1 MMLASLIALALL
13 AAASPFLARM
23 PGRTLGIVAFAVPF
37 ALGCWFATEMGV
49 IASGAEIVER
59 YAFAPQLDA
68 NIVLRLDGLAYCFTL
83 LILFVGSFVMLYAGS
98 YMAAK
103 PRRGQFFATLVAF
116 TTAMLGLV
124 LADNLILLF
133 IFWELTSIT
142 SFLLIG
148 FDDDRLS
155 ARKSALQALLVTGLG
170 GLALLAGLIL
180 MGIGAGTFELS
191 QMSGAAIRESGLY
204 TPAVI
209 LVLLGAFTKSA
220 QFPFHFWLPNAMEAP
235 SPVSALLHSST
246 MVKAGV
252 FLVMRLHPTLG
263 GDPIWNTTL
272 IAFGGFTMLAAA
284 YLATR
289 RREFKKVLAY
299 TTVSSLGTIIF
310 LVGLDE
316 PKAAAAYLIAHAL
329 YKASLFLIAGSVVKK
344 TGEKNVEKLSGLF
357 TVMPIAAGL
366 ALVASASMAG
376 FFPLVG
382 FTAKELLIKGGL
394 HGMHGEHVALLT
406 VAIVTS
412 AVFMVAA
419 GFLVGWKPFVGQ
431 PSEHAGSARE
441 PDAMQLAGPAVF
453 VTLSLVAG
461 LAPSLFFAP
470 MVKSVAA
477 SIEPAATALVAHA
490 DTAAPAI
497 ADAVHASSD
506 HAATDHAAT
515 DYAATDGVAH
525 AADHAKPAKT
535 KLSAIALLIP
545 PTTATWL
552 SIIAIVLGFGL
563 YAGRAAYAKALA
575 PVDALDR
582 VGPERAY
589 EGILAGTLTFAAAQT
604 KALQSGSLRWYVRIT
619 LITLTGIA
627 GAALFRVEA
636 VQTLHTQLGPMLEG
650 VTFMD
655 SIIAA
660 AIIVGAIATTM
671 QRQALAAVAVLGLV
685 GFMSALFFVTF
696 GAPDVASTQFAVET
710 LVVVIFVLV
719 VFHLPRYRSLTTK
732 TQRLADWVLAGAFGL
747 LMGTATLLA
756 AVWQAPTPVS
766 EVHAAL
772 SYPEAYGKNIVNVIL
787 VDFRA
792 FDTFG
797 EIFVVGVAAVGV
809 YTLIRLR
816 SGNLWTMRGTTA
828 PADQTEKGNLE
839 ATR

>member
-13 AAASPFLARM
+13 AAASPLLARM

-37 ALGCWFATEMGV
+37 ALGCWFTTELGV

-68 NIVLRLDGLAYCFTL
+68 NVVLRLDGLAYCFTL
-83 LILFVGSFVMLYAGS
+83 LILFVGSFVLLYAGS

-191 QMSGAAIRESGLY
+191 QMSGETIRESGLY

-209 LVLLGAFTKSA
+209 LVLLGCFTKSA

-406 VAIVTS
+406 VGIVTS

-419 GFLVGWKPFVGQ
+419 GFLVGWKPFVGP

-453 VTLSLVAG
+453 VTLSLIAG

-477 SIEPAATALVAHA
+477 SIEPAALVTYAESAAHA
-490 DTAAPAI
+490 DAPAL
-497 ADAVHASSD
+497 ADAT
-506 HAATDHAAT
+506 HAAE
-515 DYAATDGVAH
+515 GVAGTAEHADDH
-525 AADHAKPAKT
+525 AADHAIAAKT
-535 KLSAIALLIP
+535 KLSAIELLIP

-575 PVDALDR
+575 PMDALDR

-589 EGILAGTLTFAAAQT
+589 TGILAGTLTFAAAQT

-636 VQTLHTQLGPMLEG
+636 VQTIYTQLGPMLEG

-655 SIIAA
+655 AVIAA

-732 TQRLADWVLAGAFGL
+732 TQRVADWVLASAFGL

-756 AVWQAPTPVS
+756 AIWQAPTPVS

-792 FDTFG
+792 FDTLG

-816 SGNLWTMRGTTA
+816 SGNLWTIRGTTA
-828 PADQTEKGNLE
+828 PADQTEKGNME